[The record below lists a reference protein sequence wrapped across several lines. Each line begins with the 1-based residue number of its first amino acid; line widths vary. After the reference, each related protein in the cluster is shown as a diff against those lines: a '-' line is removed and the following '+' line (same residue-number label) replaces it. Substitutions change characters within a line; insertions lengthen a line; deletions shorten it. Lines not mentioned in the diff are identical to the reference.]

1 MSSYNTG
8 TISIVANSDIATGT
22 NTKWKDNKF
31 GVAPAQ
37 TILIKVGNAFKLSAI
52 KNVNSDTEL
61 VLIDKFPDAVSN
73 ATYFI
78 QTSVP
83 DTYSDAARKVTA
95 QLGYT
100 DELLFNLNKWMTE
113 SGVVTV
119 VTPEGKSI
127 QLKSINALAS
137 DISNRLTK
145 DQNGADIPNKSEFIK
160 NLGLAET
167 VERANNAVPK
177 SGGTLTGPLSVPKIS
192 VDAQNKQRT
201 TIIST
206 NDTGESVI
214 ANYFNALVLKSGSVS
229 YSNKDLAFQADTI
242 NTKPAVVVWKSTSST
257 IDNFDNVPSNSTY
270 FGYIDSVKNAPPFPG
285 TGIKFSGG
293 FNGYDVMLHSTY
305 YGAAGLCHRTRNGDN
320 GQWSPWHT
328 IWSTSNAQPDGNGFL
343 KQSSPIIEIHPSG
356 EFATNEESEGAEVT
370 KESTGIYHIS
380 NVCGYN
386 TDMGWGVHGGI
397 SVPKDNNNLELIFVD
412 DRVQSDGSII
422 IETFHRQ
429 HAHLPTRFQNWRLK
443 CIDANNER
451 VSYKDG

>member
-8 TISIVANSDIATGT
+8 AISIAANSDIATGT

-52 KNVNSDTEL
+52 KNVNNDTEL

-113 SGVVTV
+113 NGVVTV
-119 VTPEGKSI
+119 TTPEGKTI

-167 VERANNAVPK
+167 VNQAKNAVPGSRKVNGKALTGDISLSAGDVGAYTK
-177 SGGTLTGPLSVPKIS
+177 SEGSEFIQAKHINYGNIVDFATWIKGLPKGGHSFKFSNNDPIDGGYNYSCGYVTRQDDTWAGFIASYKGGKITFISGFDGGNPGMNKMTLWNDWNAKPDANGNLRVSSPVVDIHPDGTYELTSEAEGVTVKRIETGKYRISGCNGFAKDGAWGIHGGTIVPADSNGLNLIWVYES
-192 VDAQNKQRT
+192 VDTSSGEITIECYHRQNTDAPIFAQNKRVK
-201 TIIST
+201 
-206 NDTGESVI
+206 SV
-214 ANYFNALVLKSGSVS
+214 
-229 YSNKDLAFQADTI
+229 
-242 NTKPAVVVWKSTSST
+242 
-257 IDNFDNVPSNSTY
+257 
-270 FGYIDSVKNAPPFPG
+270 
-285 TGIKFSGG
+285 
-293 FNGYDVMLHSTY
+293 
-305 YGAAGLCHRTRNGDN
+305 NGDGDVIYYN
-320 GQWSPWHT
+320 DGELCD
-328 IWSTSNAQPDGNGFL
+328 IPDGRV
-343 KQSSPIIEIHPSG
+343 I
-356 EFATNEESEGAEVT
+356 
-370 KESTGIYHIS
+370 
-380 NVCGYN
+380 NV
-386 TDMGWGVHGGI
+386 
-397 SVPKDNNNLELIFVD
+397 
-412 DRVQSDGSII
+412 RVQMPVADDPASPS
-422 IETFHRQ
+422 
-429 HAHLPTRFQNWRLK
+429 A
-443 CIDANNER
+443 
-451 VSYKDG
+451 